1 MIEEVVYFVAR
12 RVMGAPLLR
21 APMVSIHEMATT
33 MVDYGDPIVV
43 LSEAS
48 WVDSDGQCR
57 ILNHPRAKGPE
68 DRNEFERSNCV
79 GCDAERAVVMVV
91 CATMSS

>member
-33 MVDYGDPIVV
+33 MVDYGDGLI
-43 LSEAS
+43 
-48 WVDSDGQCR
+48 
-57 ILNHPRAKGPE
+57 
-68 DRNEFERSNCV
+68 
-79 GCDAERAVVMVV
+79 
-91 CATMSS
+91 